1 MTIAADSRRLI
12 TTAVILS
19 LLVHGLVALV
29 IPAMAWTESTA
40 TPFETISF
48 IHIAHIEVA
57 QHHPVHQAPRALA
70 PEKSVAP
77 AVHFVT
83 HHELART
90 TGRRH
95 AVMPHNVT
103 ASRSTAPTVAMDSQ
117 AGSATGTGSDPPQPA
132 ATPAHA
138 VSTVGNHDDGGYMP
152 FGAEQ
157 PDPVLDPGIQK
168 QLAALGVHV
177 TLVVTVGVDGRT
189 KNILFQPTIDAA
201 LETRIQSLLSDAN
214 WDPAVCGGGVACEAQ
229 ATIKL

>member
-1 MTIAADSRRLI
+1 MTIAAESRRFL
-12 TTAVILS
+12 TAAVLVS
-19 LLVHGLVALV
+19 LLVHGLVALG
-29 IPAMAWTESTA
+29 IPGMAWTESTA
-40 TPFETISF
+40 APFETISF
-48 IHIAHIEVA
+48 VHIAHIEVA
-57 QHHPVHQAPRALA
+57 QHRAAHRAPRALA

-83 HHELART
+83 HHELAKT
-90 TGRRH
+90 TGRRP
-95 AVMPHNVT
+95 AVMPHAVT
-103 ASRSTAPTVAMDSQ
+103 ANRSTAPTVAADSQ
-117 AGSATGTGSDPPQPA
+117 AGSPTGTGTDPPQPA

-177 TLVVTVGVDGRT
+177 TLIVTVGEDGKT
-189 KNILFQPTIDAA
+189 KNVVFQPVLASA
-201 LETRIQSLLSDAN
+201 LEARIQSLLSDAN

-229 ATIKL
+229 ATIHL